1 MLDNL
6 ILLRLYILFDCINT
20 IMSTYT
26 DIPKIQFIFI
36 IIKQE
41 S

>member
-6 ILLRLYILFDCINT
+6 ILLRLYVLIDFIKT

-26 DIPKIQFIFI
+26 DIPQIQFIFI